1 MKLKHIK
8 LAAAL
13 GFAAF
18 SFQAHAEC
26 TYPKAPASI
35 PDGAKASE
43 PEMVAAM
50 NAFKAYNDE
59 VTAFGKCLD
68 DEASAGAAGQSMA
81 MKTMKAKKI
90 AAAQDELQTKA
101 KAFNEQVRAFKA
113 RA

>member
-18 SFQAHAEC
+18 SSQAHAEC

-68 DEASAGAAGQSMA
+68 DEASAGGAQSMA
-81 MKTMKAKKI
+81 LKTMKAKKI
-90 AAAQDELQTKA
+90 AAAQDELQSKA